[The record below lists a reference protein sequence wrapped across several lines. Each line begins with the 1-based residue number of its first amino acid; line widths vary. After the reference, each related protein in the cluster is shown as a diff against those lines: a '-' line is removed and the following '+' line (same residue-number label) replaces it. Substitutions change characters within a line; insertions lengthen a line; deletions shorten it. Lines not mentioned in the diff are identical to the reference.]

1 MCCPSFQTVK
11 PRLIYADLHS
21 RQHSLTDAQILAA
34 LPVESQRKID
44 SAFEA
49 LSQSLPTDKERIIL
63 YRVAHTLKLNPTDT
77 HFSVLAAM
85 HYYLQ
90 LYETIPNLIVRAGG
104 EVVEA
109 GKSVDTAIRKATKE
123 AITEHKQALE
133 NQAKLVSFDSQKAL
147 IEMVGKTAQKIAG
160 DSAAAQR
167 ADAMFWAAVAMS
179 VFSSLFFC
187 LGLYLGSRSL
197 GWVWFG
203 GLTLF
208 TGVLGGMAV
217 LAAITQQ
224 GKALRNY
231 VVHYTTPA
239 SQQQPTYKD
248 PFWSEAEF
256 NQAVS
261 LLNANL
267 SSCMLQAC
275 KDVLVNGKS
284 SVDAGR
290 LQNVL
295 PAQIS
300 RKTSELSNAIKK

>member
-1 MCCPSFQTVK
+1 MT
-11 PRLIYADLHS
+11 A
-21 RQHSLTDAQILAA
+21 LTDAQILAA

-49 LSQSLPTDKERIIL
+49 LSQSLPSDKERIIL

-77 HFSVLAAM
+77 HFSVMAAL

-90 LYETIPNLIVRAGG
+90 LYQTIPNLIVRAGG

-109 GKSVDTAIRKATKE
+109 GKTVDTAIRKATRE

-147 IEMVGKTAQKIAG
+147 IEMVGKTAQIIAG

-167 ADAMFWAAVAMS
+167 SDSMFWAAVAMS

-208 TGVLGGMAV
+208 AGVIGGMAV
-217 LAAITQQ
+217 LTAISKQ
-224 GKALRNY
+224 GKALENY
-231 VVHYTTPA
+231 VVHPA
-239 SQQQPTYKD
+239 TAFRQPTYKY

-261 LLNANL
+261 LLNAKL
-267 SSCMLQAC
+267 SSRILAAC

-290 LQNVL
+290 LHDVL
-295 PAQIS
+295 PANIS
-300 RKTSELSNAIKK
+300 LKISELRKSIKK

>member
-1 MCCPSFQTVK
+1 M
-11 PRLIYADLHS
+11 AA
-21 RQHSLTDAQILAA
+21 LTDAQILAA

-63 YRVAHTLKLNPTDT
+63 YRVAYTLKLNPTDT
-77 HFSVLAAM
+77 HFSVMAAL

-90 LYETIPNLIVRAGG
+90 LYQTIPNLIVRAGG

-109 GKSVDTAIRKATKE
+109 GKSVDAAIRKATRE

-147 IEMVGKTAQKIAG
+147 IEMVGKTAQEIAR

-167 ADAMFWAAVAMS
+167 MDSMFWATVVMS

-197 GWVWFG
+197 GWMSFG

-208 TGVLGGMAV
+208 AGVMGGIAV
-217 LAAITQQ
+217 LTAITKQEM
-224 GKALRNY
+224 ALGNY
-231 VVHYTTPA
+231 VVHPATA
-239 SQQQPTYKD
+239 SQQPAYKD

-256 NQAVS
+256 NQAV
-261 LLNANL
+261 LKANL
-267 SSCMLQAC
+267 SSRMLLAC

-290 LQNVL
+290 LHDVL

-300 RKTSELSNAIKK
+300 RRTSELHKTKVAN